1 MNNNPHIG
9 SSLDDLLEEEGT
21 LAEINSIAL
30 KRVIAWQAGDKDGE
44 TPFSREETRG
54 RGDTGTRGFKTVR

>member
-9 SSLDDLLEEEGT
+9 SSLDDLLEEECT

-44 TPFSREETRG
+44 TPYPSPSPHDG
-54 RGDTGTRGFKTVR
+54 VVVRF